1 MADAPI
7 GVLLMALGG
16 PDSLDAVEP
25 FLRNVRHGRPTPK
38 AMLDEFRERYR
49 RIGGKSPLLGIS
61 LDQARSLEA
70 RLNARTVGFRCYVG
84 MRHWSPYIRDAV
96 ARIRDDGIR
105 RVVALCLTP
114 YYSKMSVGA
123 YLADFD
129 HAVAQSGATIDV
141 ARAKSWH
148 DRPELIDAY
157 AGKARE
163 ALERLAAAGHRNP
176 AVLFTAHSLPKKI
189 IEEGDPYERQLRE
202 TMMAILK
209 QLPPVRARLC
219 YQSAGRTE
227 DPWLGP
233 PLEDALDELGGAGE
247 DAVLL
252 IPFGF
257 VSDHLEILYDLDIEA
272 RARAQDL
279 GVRFERAESLN
290 TDPQFIRAMESVVRD
305 AAAMPNW
312 A

>member
-1 MADAPI
+1 MVESRI

-16 PDSLDAVEP
+16 PDSLDGVEP
-25 FLRNVRHGRPTPK
+25 FLRSVRHGRPTPK
-38 AMLDEFRERYR
+38 AMVDEFRERYR

-61 LDQARSLEA
+61 LDQARSLET
-70 RLNARTVGFRCYVG
+70 RLNVRTDGFRCYVG
-84 MRHWSPYIRDAV
+84 MRHWSPYIRDVV
-96 ARIRDDGIR
+96 ARIRDDDIR
-105 RVVALCLTP
+105 RVVAVCLTP

-123 YLADFD
+123 YFADLD
-129 HAVAQSGATIDV
+129 AAVAQSGATMNI
-141 ARAKSWH
+141 ARVESWH

-157 AGKARE
+157 ARKARE
-163 ALERLAAAGHRNP
+163 ALERLAAEGHRDP
-176 AVLFTAHSLPKKI
+176 VVLFTAHSLPRKI
-189 IEEGDPYERQLRE
+189 MQEGDPYERELQE

-209 QLPPVRARLC
+209 QLPPVRTRLC

-233 PLEDALDELGGAGE
+233 PLEAVLDELGRAGE
-247 DAVLL
+247 EAVVVV
-252 IPFGF
+252 PFGF

-272 RARAQDL
+272 RAQAHGL
-279 GVRFERAESLN
+279 GMRFERAESLN
-290 TDPQFIRAMESVVRD
+290 ADPQFIRAMEAVVGD